1 MTTFVVASQTE
12 DKKQIKKKVKVN
24 KIILSQPSKEK
35 QKQNIYYLMKNS
47 YLILCYYSD
56 LGCRTDAYGLGD
68 TLFLVSPLIFV
79 LILLFFLSVS

>member
-12 DKKQIKKKVKVN
+12 DKKEIQKKVKVN

-47 YLILCYYSD
+47 YLILRYY